1 MHQFFLKSYRFFQ
14 QNKLPGILL
23 LLAFVAGVGFLASK
37 VALEEDVTGLIP
49 AGKDQDVL
57 KRILNETEFSD
68 KIIVTIS
75 SEEEQPQDLTAY
87 AERFIDSVHT
97 KLPGFIEN
105 IQGKVPDEGVREI
118 YNFVY
123 QNLPFFLNEKDYREI
138 EEKLSDTA
146 IAKQIKEDYRSII
159 SPTGIVTK
167 NFIFQDPL
175 SLGPIGLEKLREL
188 QIGDNYLLY
197 NNYLLTKDK
206 KHLLLFI
213 TPTLPASETN
223 KNNEFISELKEIQQ
237 QLNLE
242 FKNVKGDFFGGV
254 LYSLANAN
262 QIKKDVQITISI
274 AISILLI
281 LLIFFYR
288 KIYVPLILFI
298 PGIIAALTAIA
309 ILYIFKG
316 SISAIS
322 IGIGSILL
330 GITLDYGLHIL
341 THYRNNRDVS
351 QLYREVTTPVLMSS
365 LTTATAFL
373 CLLFVNSDALNDLG
387 MFAAISVIIAAFL
400 ALLLIPLL
408 YGKRITETPKN
419 TFLDKLAAIQFFRIK
434 PLFFS
439 VVLLFVLGLFFFTKV
454 KFNNDLSKINF
465 QPETIKKAEQKI
477 QNIANSNGKTLYLV
491 SYGNTI
497 DEALQENSKV
507 YQRLKKF
514 NTEHRLNSYSSIGGV
529 VLSTQ
534 TQNKKIQE
542 WKDFWDSRDTSAL
555 KNKILSESA
564 KYGFKPASFKDFY
577 HLLNKDFKNLQLND
591 YQNTTNLYL
600 NDFISISEDFATVT
614 TTVNLGDVPS
624 QEFTAQFDHLDHML
638 IIDRERI
645 NEGFLGNLKND
656 FNQLIG
662 FSILAVFMIL
672 LIAYQNLEI
681 SLLTLFPIGITWI
694 IALGIMGA
702 FGIEFN
708 ILNIIISTFVFGLGL
723 DYSIFI
729 TNACLKEYQ
738 TGKSELTTYQTSIL
752 ISVITTLLG
761 IGALIFAKHPALRSV
776 SSVSIIGV
784 LSAVLVAFVIQV
796 WLFNILFINRRKK
809 GLPPF
814 RFSKIRSFIRSKIYY
829 KQDLYYQDAV
839 LDNYRYKPVYTQAK
853 AEFTEKKES
862 YLRVS
867 NFIEKG
873 ECVFFFYSGIG
884 VFPIYLS
891 YINPN
896 SKVTGYEISEE
907 AITIARNCFRST
919 HEFLKFTTAI
929 AEAKT
934 CSTFIIPDHE
944 LIDLEEM
951 KKIINQFGKKVIV
964 LHHDLNT
971 QWLLDANFEITYRQS
986 GILVF
991 ERE

>member
-1 MHQFFLKSYRFFQ
+1 MHHFFLKSYRFFQ

-23 LLAFVAGVGFLASK
+23 LLVFVAGVGFLASK
-37 VALEEDVTGLIP
+37 VELEEDVTGLIP
-49 AGKDQDVL
+49 SGKDQDVL
-57 KRILNETEFSD
+57 KRILKETEFSD
-68 KIIVTIS
+68 KIVVTIS
-75 SEEEQPQDLTAY
+75 SEEEQPQELISY
-87 AERFIDSVHT
+87 AERFIDSVNT
-97 KLPGFIEN
+97 KLPNFVEN
-105 IQGKVPDEGVREI
+105 IEGKIADEGVREI

-123 QNLPFFLNEKDYREI
+123 QNLPLFLNEADYTEI
-138 EEKLSDTA
+138 EKKLSDSA
-146 IAKQIKEDYRSII
+146 ISKQIKEDYRSII

-223 KNNEFISELKEIQQ
+223 KNNQFIADLKEIQQ
-237 QLNLE
+237 QLNAE
-242 FKNVKGDFFGGV
+242 FNTVEGDFFGGV

-274 AISILLI
+274 VISILLI
-281 LLIFFYR
+281 LLILFYR

-298 PGIIAALTAIA
+298 PGIIAAVTAIA

-341 THYRNNRDVS
+341 THYRNNHDVF
-351 QLYREVTTPVLMSS
+351 QLYKEVTRPVLMSS
-365 LTTATAFL
+365 FTTAIAFL
-373 CLLFVNSDALNDLG
+373 CLLFVNSEALNDLG

-400 ALLLIPLL
+400 ALLLIPIL
-408 YGKRITETPKN
+408 YGKRIGETPKN
-419 TFLDKLAAIQFFRIK
+419 TFLDRLAGVQFFKIK

-439 VVLLFVLGLFFFTKV
+439 VVILFVFGLFFFTKV
-454 KFNNDLSKINF
+454 DFNNDLSKINF
-465 QPETIKKAEQKI
+465 QPEAIKKAEQKI

-491 SYGNTI
+491 SYGNSI
-497 DEALQENSKV
+497 DQALLENSKV
-507 YQRLKKF
+507 YQNLKSVNQKS
-514 NTEHRLNSYSSIGGV
+514 ELNSYSSIGGV

-534 TQNKKIQE
+534 TQNQKIQQ
-542 WKDFWDSRDTSAL
+542 WKDFWNSKDTSGI

-564 KYGFKPASFKDFY
+564 QYGFKPASFQDFY
-577 HLLNKDFKNLQLND
+577 DLLDKDFKNLQLED
-591 YQNTTNLYL
+591 YQNITNLYL

-614 TTVNLGDVPS
+614 TTVNLGELPS
-624 QEFTAQFDHLDHML
+624 QEFTTAFDNLDNTL

-645 NEGFLGNLKND
+645 NEGFLGNLKDD

-662 FSILAVFMIL
+662 LSILAVFLIL
-672 LIAYQNLEI
+672 LISYQNLEI
-681 SLLTLFPIGITWI
+681 SLLTLLPIGITWI

-702 FGIEFN
+702 LKIEFN

-738 TGKSELTTYQTSIL
+738 TGKSELKTYQTSIL

-784 LSAVLVAFVIQV
+784 FSAVLVAFVLQV
-796 WLFNILFINRRKK
+796 WLFNVLFINRRKK
-809 GLPPF
+809 ALPPF
-814 RFSKIRSFIRSKIYY
+814 RFSRIGSFIRNKIYY
-829 KQDLYYQDAV
+829 KQDLYYQHAV
-839 LDNYRYKPVYTQAK
+839 LDNYRYKPVYSEAK
-853 AEFTEKKES
+853 AEFTEKKEP

-896 SKVTGYEISEE
+896 SNITGYETSEAVE
-907 AITIARNCFRST
+907 IARNCFRSK
-919 HEFLKFTTAI
+919 HENLHFSTAI
-929 AEAKT
+929 DTAKT
-934 CSTFIIPDHE
+934 CSTFIMPDHE
-944 LIDLEEM
+944 INDIDEI
-951 KKIINQFGKKVIV
+951 KQVINRFGKKVIV
-964 LHHDLNT
+964 LHKTLKT

-991 ERE
+991 EKE

>member
-223 KNNEFISELKEIQQ
+223 KNNEFIAELKEIQQ

-514 NTEHRLNSYSSIGGV
+514 NTEHRLNSYSSIGGG

-662 FSILAVFMIL
+662 FSILAVFMM
-672 LIAYQNLEI
+672 YD
-681 SLLTLFPIGITWI
+681 F
-694 IALGIMGA
+694 
-702 FGIEFN
+702 
-708 ILNIIISTFVFGLGL
+708 
-723 DYSIFI
+723 Y
-729 TNACLKEYQ
+729 
-738 TGKSELTTYQTSIL
+738 
-752 ISVITTLLG
+752 
-761 IGALIFAKHPALRSV
+761 
-776 SSVSIIGV
+776 V
-784 LSAVLVAFVIQV
+784 L
-796 WLFNILFINRRKK
+796 
-809 GLPPF
+809 
-814 RFSKIRSFIRSKIYY
+814 
-829 KQDLYYQDAV
+829 
-839 LDNYRYKPVYTQAK
+839 
-853 AEFTEKKES
+853 
-862 YLRVS
+862 
-867 NFIEKG
+867 
-873 ECVFFFYSGIG
+873 
-884 VFPIYLS
+884 
-891 YINPN
+891 
-896 SKVTGYEISEE
+896 
-907 AITIARNCFRST
+907 
-919 HEFLKFTTAI
+919 
-929 AEAKT
+929 
-934 CSTFIIPDHE
+934 
-944 LIDLEEM
+944 
-951 KKIINQFGKKVIV
+951 
-964 LHHDLNT
+964 
-971 QWLLDANFEITYRQS
+971 
-986 GILVF
+986 
-991 ERE
+991 

>member
-1 MHQFFLKSYRFFQ
+1 MHQFFLKSYYFFQ
-14 QNKLPGILL
+14 QKKLLGFSLL
-23 LLAFVAGVGFLASK
+23 LVFIACVGFLASR

-49 AGKDQDVL
+49 SGEDQDVL
-57 KRILNETEFSD
+57 KRVLNETEFSD
-68 KIIVTIS
+68 KIVVTIS
-75 SEEEQPQDLTAY
+75 SEGKQPQKLTEY
-87 AERFIDSVHT
+87 ADRFIDSVNT
-97 KLPGFIEN
+97 KLPDFVEN
-105 IQGKVPDEGVREI
+105 IEGKVPEEGIREV

-123 QNLPFFLNEKDYREI
+123 QNLPLFLDEKDYVEI
-138 EEKLSDTA
+138 ENKLSDSA
-146 IAKQIKEDYRSII
+146 ISKQIKEDYRSII

-188 QIGDNYLLY
+188 QIRDNYLLY
-197 NNYLLTKDK
+197 NDYLLTKDK

-223 KNNEFISELKEIQQ
+223 KNNEFVEQLKKIQQ
-237 QLNLE
+237 QLNSE
-242 FKNVKGDFFGGV
+242 YDGVEGDFFGGV

-298 PGIIAALTAIA
+298 PGIIAAVTSIA

-341 THYRNNRDVS
+341 THYRNNRDVA
-351 QLYREVTTPVLMSS
+351 QLYKEVTKPILMSS
-365 LTTATAFL
+365 CTTAIAFL
-373 CLLFVNSDALNDLG
+373 CLLFVNSEALNDLG
-387 MFAAISVIIAAFL
+387 IFAALSVVFAAVL
-400 ALLLIPLL
+400 ALLLIPVL
-408 YGKRITETPKN
+408 YGKRVGEKPKIN
-419 TFLDKLAAIQFFRIK
+419 FLDKLAGIQFFKIK
-434 PLFFS
+434 PLFFG
-439 VVLLFVLGLFFFTKV
+439 VIALFVLGLFFFTKV
-454 KFNNDLSKINF
+454 EFNNDLSKINF
-465 QPETIKKAEQKI
+465 QPEAIKKAEQKI
-477 QNIANSNGKTLYLV
+477 QNIANSSGKTLYLV
-491 SYGNTI
+491 SYGKTI

-507 YQRLKKF
+507 YKEVKSINDR
-514 NTEHRLNSYSSIGGV
+514 EELNSYSSIGGL

-534 TQNKKIQE
+534 SQNEKIEQ
-542 WKDFWDSRDTSAL
+542 WKDFWSKRDTL
-555 KNKILSESA
+555 EIKNKILAESA
-564 KYGFKPASFKDFY
+564 QYGFKPESFQDFY
-577 HLLNKDFKNLQLND
+577 DLLQKNFQNLQLDD
-591 YQNTTNLYL
+591 YQNTTNLFL
-600 NDFISISEDFATVT
+600 SDFISNSEDFATVT
-614 TTVNLGDVPS
+614 TTVNLGELPS
-624 QEFTAQFDHLDHML
+624 EEFTSQFENLDNTL

-645 NEGFLGNLKND
+645 NESFLGNLKDD

-662 FSILAVFMIL
+662 ISILAVFIIL
-672 LIAYQNLEI
+672 LISYQNLEI
-681 SLLTLFPIGITWI
+681 SLLTLLPIGITWI
-694 IALGIMGA
+694 IALGVMA
-702 FGIEFN
+702 ALAIEFN

-738 TGKSELTTYQTSIL
+738 TDKSELKTYQTSIL

-761 IGALIFAKHPALRSV
+761 IGALIFAKHPALQSV
-776 SSVSIIGV
+776 STVSIIGV
-784 LSAVLVAFVIQV
+784 FSAVLVAFVIQV
-796 WLFNILFINRRKK
+796 WLFHVLFINRRKR

-814 RFSKIRSFIRSKIYY
+814 RFSRIGSFIRNKIYY
-829 KQDLYYQDAV
+829 KQDLYYRDAV
-839 LDNYRYKPVYTQAK
+839 LDNYRYKPVYNEAK
-853 AEFTEKKES
+853 SLFAERKEP

-896 SKVTGYEISEE
+896 SSITGYETSEDIE
-907 AITIARNCFRST
+907 VAQNCFRSK
-919 HEFLKFTTAI
+919 HELLNFTTEI
-929 AEAKT
+929 GKAKT
-934 CSTFIIPDHE
+934 CATFVVPNHDLSE
-944 LIDLEEM
+944 LEEI
-951 KKIINQFGKKVIV
+951 KRVIKNYGKKVVV
-964 LHHDLNT
+964 LNTDLKT

-991 ERE
+991 EQK